1 MFDIVVLIVVLDP
14 PLAEEDEQRVRRGED
29 GERRRGCN
37 VIVLEVFFP
46 LQLFC
51 LKIHVLLAVLKQRVR
66 GGWRE
71 EDGLQGNCV
80 RGSTGG

>member
-37 VIVLEVFFP
+37 VIVLEVFF
-46 LQLFC
+46 LSNFF
-51 LKIHVLLAVLKQRVR
+51 A
-66 GGWRE
+66 
-71 EDGLQGNCV
+71 
-80 RGSTGG
+80 